1 VHEVKEV
8 PNFDGA
14 AVDAELC
21 ALVPTEP
28 GNGHQFEG
36 YGVMHNWTH

>member
-8 PNFDGA
+8 PKFDGA
-14 AVDAELC
+14 AVDAKLR
-21 ALVPTEP
+21 ALVPTEL

-36 YGVMHNWTH
+36 YGIMHN